1 MNLNVKYSLFTFF
14 WSISQ
19 LAIGQANVDLG
30 SLASNSSQLKGRI
43 NDPLYENAH
52 VIVPF
57 TMVIISILFLLYSFQ
72 IFNKWQGGEKN
83 VIPMITRW
91 VFGLCLFIVM
101 ITFLNAFIV
110 KQDFKRTVKPHFEM
124 QKFDLP

>member
-1 MNLNVKYSLFTFF
+1 MKMKTKLCLSCIY
-14 WSISQ
+14 WSISH

-30 SLASNSSQLKGRI
+30 GLASNSSQLKGRI

-83 VIPMITRW
+83 VIPMISRW

-101 ITFLNAFIV
+101 ITFLNSFIA
-110 KQDFKRTVKPHFEM
+110 KQDFKRTSKPNFEM
-124 QKFDLP
+124 QKLNLP

>member
-1 MNLNVKYSLFTFF
+1 MNLKSILPLSCIF
-14 WSISQ
+14 WSLSQ
-19 LAIGQANVDLG
+19 IAFGQANVDLRG
-30 SLASNSSQLKGRI
+30 LASNSSQLKGRI

-83 VIPMITRW
+83 VIPMISRW

-101 ITFLNAFIV
+101 ITFLNAFIA
-110 KQDFKRTVKPHFEM
+110 KQDFKRTVKPNFEM
-124 QKFDLP
+124 QKLNLP